1 VRALLEE
8 RAHDEL
14 PELYA
19 ELEVLDPLAASR
31 MEGTNARRVVR
42 ALEVTL
48 GSGRAFSSFGEGLV
62 TYGPARVVQIALQSD
77 FEQLDLRIASRFR
90 AWMDRGLLQEVVALA
105 SAPGGLS
112 RTARQAVGYRELL
125 RHIEEGADLEACVDD
140 AIIQSRRLARRQ
152 RSWFLRDPRI
162 EWFDD
167 ADEARA
173 RLLAVLNGP
182 DGYVRD

>member
-1 VRALLEE
+1 MSDVEN
-8 RAHDEL
+8 
-14 PELYA
+14 
-19 ELEVLDPLAASR
+19 VI
-31 MEGTNARRVVR
+31 VI
-42 ALEVTL
+42 
-48 GSGRAFSSFGEGLV
+48 GSGPAGYTAALYTSRANLNPLVIEG
-62 TYGPARVVQIALQSD
+62 
-77 FEQLDLRIASRFR
+77 F
-90 AWMDRGLLQEVVALA
+90 AWGGLLQQTTDVENYPGFPEGIMGPEMMQKLRDQAERFGARLLTEEAERVALA